1 MQYQHLRALTRLA
14 AKQGIGIHALLT
26 LVHIHE
32 QRQGIRI
39 GIIAEEF
46 GISTASATGIADT
59 LEKRGLAQRTH
70 AKEGDRRKI
79 TLSITPE
86 GEALIAQCAPHLP
99 QQTTPTPT
107 TP

>member
-14 AKQGIGIHALLT
+14 AKQAMGTNALLT
-26 LVHIHE
+26 LIHISE
-32 QRQGIRI
+32 KGESIRI

-46 GISTASATGIADT
+46 GISSAAATGIADT

-99 QQTTPTPT
+99 Q
-107 TP
+107 